1 MGRFDG
7 KVAVITGASR
17 GIGLAVAQ
25 RLVDDGAKVVITA
38 RKEPALTEAV
48 HALGEDRAAF
58 VAGSAD
64 DESHQDETIA
74 TGVDRVGGLDFPGNK
89 TGSKP
94 GHGPIKDMEA
104 GAANKT
110 MGLNVVAAIGWAP
123 NAHHD
128 R

>member
-48 HALGEDRAAF
+48 QALGEDRAAF
-58 VAGSAD
+58 VAGAAD
-64 DESHQDETIA
+64 DESHQGETIA
-74 TGVDRVGGLDFPGNK
+74 TAVERFGGRGFLVEN
-89 TGSKP
+89 TGTTP
-94 GHGPIKDMEA
+94 VTGA
-104 GAANKT
+104 GKEKGT
-110 MGLNVVAAIGWAP
+110 GG
-123 NAHHD
+123 AHK
-128 R
+128 

>member
-48 HALGEDRAAF
+48 QALGEDRAAF
-58 VAGSAD
+58 VAGAAA
-64 DESHQDETIA
+64 DESHQNATIA
-74 TGVDRVGGLDFPGNK
+74 TAVHRVARLDFFVHY
-89 TGSKP
+89 TCIKP
-94 GHGPIKDMEA
+94 GYGPVKDLDA
-104 GAANKT
+104 GSANKHT
-110 MGLNVVAAIGWAP
+110 RGNLS
-123 NAHHD
+123 
-128 R
+128 